1 MLKEYRKQSVNHE
14 DSDKV
19 ILDYILMIFVYIY
32 TVKPVLRSHHLGKR
46 KCGLI
51 RQVTVS

>member
-1 MLKEYRKQSVNHE
+1 MLKDYRKQSVNHE

-32 TVKPVLRSHHLGKR
+32 TVKPVLRSHLWEKE
-46 KCGLI
+46 KVVL
-51 RQVTVS
+51 

>member
-14 DSDKV
+14 DY
-19 ILDYILMIFVYIY
+19 LDYILMIFVYIY